1 MTTTLEICVDSVA
14 SALAAEAGGAQRV
27 ELCSALIEGGL
38 TPSLGLIRTV
48 QARLNIGVHVMVRPR
63 AGDFLYSEEEMAVM
77 REDIRLAAECG
88 VQGIV
93 LGLLTAESDIDVERT
108 RELIALARPMQV
120 TFHRAMDMVRDVEEA
135 LEQVIETG
143 ADRVL
148 TSGGEPTALQ
158 GRSRLKQLV
167 LASEGRIGLIVGGGV
182 RPENVRE
189 ICHATRA
196 VEYHAA
202 LRHTV
207 PSPVKHTLRE
217 VHLGDPGVDDY
228 ARTVVR
234 AEDVRSLQAALR
246 AASAEASAPAAGTSF
261 AEQH

>member
-1 MTTTLEICVDSVA
+1 
-14 SALAAEAGGAQRV
+14 
-27 ELCSALIEGGL
+27 
-38 TPSLGLIRTV
+38 
-48 QARLNIGVHVMVRPR
+48 
-63 AGDFLYSEEEMAVM
+63 
-77 REDIRLAAECG
+77 
-88 VQGIV
+88 
-93 LGLLTAESDIDVERT
+93 
-108 RELIALARPMQV
+108 
-120 TFHRAMDMVRDVEEA
+120 MDMVRDVEEA

-189 ICHATRA
+189 ICQATRA

-261 AEQH
+261 AEQR